1 MENHFTTM
9 PGHLLRRCHQIAVA
23 IFLEDCAQLDLTP
36 LQFAVLQT
44 LLISGPQDQ
53 ATLGG
58 ATAMDRTT
66 TALVVSK
73 LEQRELLRRKRSS
86 RDQRS
91 RIVSI
96 TARGKKLIRRALPI
110 VEAAQQRIVAPL
122 NAKESERLVELLKK
136 LAQGNNAASRAPQK
150 KRKRPL

>member
-1 MENHFTTM
+1 MENSFSTM

-23 IFLEDCAQLDLTP
+23 IFLEDCAELDLTP
-36 LQFAVLQT
+36 LQFAVLQA
-44 LLISGPQDQ
+44 LQGNGPQDQ

-58 ATAMDRTT
+58 ATAMDRST

-73 LEQRELLRRKRSS
+73 LEQRKLLRRKRSS

-91 RIVSI
+91 RIVTI
-96 TARGKKLIRRALPI
+96 TATGKNLIRRALPMI
-110 VEAAQQRIVAPL
+110 EAAQQRIVAPL
-122 NAKESERLVELLKK
+122 NAEESTRLLELLEK

>member
-1 MENHFTTM
+1 MENSFTTM

-23 IFLEDCAQLDLTP
+23 IFLEDCAELDLTP
-36 LQFAVLQT
+36 LQFAVLQA
-44 LLISGPQDQ
+44 LLGSGPQDQ

-73 LEQRELLRRKRSS
+73 LEQRELVRRERSS

-96 TARGKKLIRRALPI
+96 TARGKKLIRRALPMI
-110 VEAAQQRIVAPL
+110 EAAQQRIVAPL
-122 NAKESERLVELLKK
+122 NAEESERLLELLEK

-150 KRKRPL
+150 KGKRQS

>member
-1 MENHFTTM
+1 MDDSFTIM

-23 IFLEDCAQLDLTP
+23 IFLEGGAELDLTP

-44 LLISGPQDQ
+44 LLTSGPQDQ

-73 LEQRELLRRKRSS
+73 LEQRNLLLRKRSS
-86 RDQRS
+86 RDKRS

-96 TARGKKLIRRALPI
+96 TASGEKFVQRAQPM
-110 VEAAQQRIVAPL
+110 VETVQQRIVAPL
-122 NAKESERLVELLKK
+122 SAEETAQLVELLDK
-136 LAQGNNAASRAPQK
+136 LAQGNNAASRAPQR
-150 KRKRPL
+150 KRKRQP